1 MTKTEIILADAQ
13 TDKQS
18 SSSNNIKVPVPKE
31 NTPAKRE
38 YTENIV
44 ETSKS
49 SSGQLTLPV
58 TSTSGSRLALS
69 ADEIEAERSISGGNL
84 SKGSCGNAA
93 EVGTNAPIS

>member
-1 MTKTEIILADAQ
+1 M
-13 TDKQS
+13 
-18 SSSNNIKVPVPKE
+18 PKE

-44 ETSKS
+44 ETCKS
-49 SSGQLTLPV
+49 SGGAQLTLPV